1 LISPPDTST
10 LAGLTG
16 AFRAGLSSGGLPAGV
31 TARRA
36 DETSRRFAVYR
47 NNVVHSLTEAL
58 KRRFPVVE
66 RLVGPEFF
74 RALAPLYL
82 AADPPSS
89 PVLIRWG
96 AGFPE
101 FLAGFP
107 PLAGLPY
114 LPDVARL
121 EWLRGIA
128 YHAADVLPLSAEAL
142 AAERDPARLR
152 PGLHPSVSL
161 LRSRHPIVSIWLAN
175 QPGNEP
181 APLDLDAPET
191 ALILRDP
198 SDRVPVIAL
207 SAGDAAFVEA
217 LLGGQSLFDAAAA
230 ALSAAP
236 GHAPA
241 GIIGTLSWAGALVAR
256 TEEA

>member
-1 LISPPDTST
+1 
-10 LAGLTG
+10 
-16 AFRAGLSSGGLPAGV
+16 
-31 TARRA
+31 
-36 DETSRRFAVYR
+36 
-47 NNVVHSLTEAL
+47 
-58 KRRFPVVE
+58 VVE
-66 RLVGPEFF
+66 RLVGPAFF
-74 RALAPLYL
+74 RALALYYL

-96 AGFPE
+96 AGFPA

-128 YHAADVLPLSAEAL
+128 YHAADAPPLSAEAL
-142 AAERDPARLR
+142 AAERDLAQLR
-152 PGLHPSVSL
+152 CGLHPSVSL
-161 LRSRHPIVSIWLAN
+161 LRSRHPVVSIWLAN
-175 QPGNEP
+175 QPGTEP
-181 APLDLDAPET
+181 ALLDLDAPET

-217 LLGGQSLFDAAAA
+217 LLSGQPLLAAAAA

-241 GIIGTLSWAGALVAR
+241 GIIGTLCWAGALVAP
-256 TEEA
+256 TGEA

>member
-1 LISPPDTST
+1 
-10 LAGLTG
+10 LTG
-16 AFRAGLSSGGLPAGV
+16 AFRDGLSSGRLPAGV
-31 TARRA
+31 TARRP

-47 NNVVHSLTEAL
+47 NNMVHSLTEAL
-58 KRRFPVVE
+58 MRRFPVVE

-101 FLAGFP
+101 FLGGFP

-128 YHAADVLPLSAEAL
+128 YHAADAPPLSAEAL
-142 AAERDPARLR
+142 AAETDPARLR

-161 LRSRHPIVSIWLAN
+161 LRSRHPVVSIWLAN
-175 QPGNEP
+175 QPGTEP
-181 APLDLDAPET
+181 GPLDLDAPET
-191 ALILRDP
+191 ALVLRDP

-207 SAGDAAFVEA
+207 SAGDAAFVQA
-217 LLGGQSLFDAAAA
+217 LLTGQSLLEATAV
-230 ALSAAP
+230 ALSDEP

-241 GIIGTLSWAGALVAR
+241 GILGTLCWAGALVAR

>member
-10 LAGLTG
+10 HAGLSA
-16 AFRAGLSSGGLPAGV
+16 AFRDGLSSGRLPAGV
-31 TARRA
+31 TARRP

-47 NNVVHSLTEAL
+47 NNMVHSLTEAL
-58 KRRFPVVE
+58 MRRFPVVE

-82 AADPPSS
+82 AADPPPSA
-89 PVLIRWG
+89 VLIRWG

-128 YHAADVLPLSAEAL
+128 YHAADAQPLSAEAL
-142 AAERDPARLR
+142 AAETDPARLR

-161 LRSRHPIVSIWLAN
+161 LRSRHPVVSVWLAN
-175 QPGNEP
+175 QPGTEP

-217 LLGGQSLFDAAAA
+217 LLSGQSLLGATAAAN
-230 ALSAAP
+230 SAAP

-241 GIIGTLSWAGALVAR
+241 GIIGTLCWAGALVAR
-256 TEEA
+256 TGEE

>member
-1 LISPPDTST
+1 MISPPDTST

-96 AGFPE
+96 AGFPRVPGRVSAARRSATSCR
-101 FLAGFP
+101 LAT
-107 PLAGLPY
+107 
-114 LPDVARL
+114 
-121 EWLRGIA
+121 
-128 YHAADVLPLSAEAL
+128 
-142 AAERDPARLR
+142 
-152 PGLHPSVSL
+152 
-161 LRSRHPIVSIWLAN
+161 LRSA
-175 QPGNEP
+175 Q
-181 APLDLDAPET
+181 
-191 ALILRDP
+191 
-198 SDRVPVIAL
+198 
-207 SAGDAAFVEA
+207 
-217 LLGGQSLFDAAAA
+217 
-230 ALSAAP
+230 
-236 GHAPA
+236 
-241 GIIGTLSWAGALVAR
+241 
-256 TEEA
+256 EE